1 MKNLICVVVT
11 FICFAFAAQ
20 AQDKVYVRG
29 QVLDKSTKETI
40 EQASIRIMM
49 PKDSAFVTGGSS
61 NLNGNFSIAI
71 NPGKYIFSISYLG
84 YKTYYTDIN
93 TSKGSVSLG
102 DIFLADDG
110 ILLKEAVVTGKAVE
124 IAVKG
129 DTIEYN
135 ADSYKVQESAVV
147 EDLLK
152 KMPGV
157 EVSLDGKITINGKEV
172 KKILLDGEEFFSSDP
187 KAASKNL
194 PAKMVDKLQVL
205 DRKSDMA
212 QMTGFDDDDEETVIN
227 LTVKKGMKEGAFGNA
242 YAGMGN
248 HDRYESNV
256 MLNYMK
262 NKNQFTLLGGANNT
276 NNAGFTDFSTNSFG
290 GMRPPRGLSFGG
302 DNGILKA
309 SSGGLNF
316 AVNPS
321 EKFKWGGN
329 VNYGHTNNDVQTD
342 SYTQNYLSETVGGD
356 QYETKKNKGVNIS
369 DNFGADLRFEWKPD
383 SATKIIFR
391 PNIQYSKNTN
401 DQFSDYLTTHME
413 QNDSINWGSSQYG
426 SDGHSL
432 SMNGTLEVSRE
443 LGKKGR
449 VLSFR
454 LSGGYNDLTDDGIN
468 KSSTYFAD
476 PLTQSELI
484 DQQFNQKN
492 KGHNWGGYVSYVEP
506 LAHNNFLQ
514 LTYRYTKTYSETDKK
529 SYQND
534 GFGEYTVI
542 DTASTR
548 RLENNFINQ
557 QIELNFKSI
566 RAKYDYTIGIALQP
580 SNSDTW
586 TYSPDTAY
594 KTTNNVLNFSPVARF
609 TYKWNKNRSLR
620 VRYRGITSQPSTT
633 QLSSVPDVSNPLN
646 ITYGN
651 PDLKPTFN
659 NNMRLEYKN
668 SNPEQASIFMIF
680 SNIGFTSNDIVNYSF
695 VDEQGK
701 RETTYRNVNG
711 NWNAD
716 ARVIFNTPL
725 RNKKF
730 SINSMT
736 YGGFTSS
743 NGYVNAIKNTTDNLT
758 LQESLGMEYRSDL
771 FDAGIRGN
779 FKYVNTKNSLEGQ
792 TDRSVYNYGGNA
804 NATVYLPLDFTL
816 ETDLNYST
824 NSGYSDGFK
833 QNEWLWNASLAK
845 QIFKTKNGTIR
856 FKIYDILQQKSN
868 ISQTSTAQYLSETIT
883 NTIGSYFM
891 VHFVYRFQI
900 FKGGA
905 KQSDMEQMGPGFG
918 GPRGGGGPHGGG
930 GGRPPRM

>member
-1 MKNLICVVVT
+1 MKNLFFVIISFICVLSSL
-11 FICFAFAAQ
+11 Q
-20 AQDKVYVRG
+20 AQEKVNIRG
-29 QVLDKSTKETI
+29 QVFDKSTKEDI
-40 EQASIRIMM
+40 EQASVRIMNQR
-49 PKDSAFVTGGSS
+49 DSSFVSGASTKLDGKFSVAV
-61 NLNGNFSIAI
+61 NL
-71 NPGKYIFSISYLG
+71 GKYILSISYLG
-84 YKTYYTDIN
+84 YTTYYTDVN

-102 DIFLADDG
+102 SIFLSDDG
-110 ILLKEAVVTGKAVE
+110 VLLKEAIVTAKVAE
-124 IAVKG
+124 ITVKG

-152 KMPGV
+152 KMPGA
-157 EVSLDGKITINGKEV
+157 EVGTDGKITINGKEV
-172 KKILLDGEEFFSSDP
+172 KKILVDGEEFFSTDP
-187 KAASKNL
+187 KVASKNL
-194 PAKMVDKLQVL
+194 PAKMIDKLQVL

-242 YAGMGN
+242 YAGVGN
-248 HDRYESNV
+248 HSRFETNM

-262 NKNQFTLLGGANNT
+262 NKNQFTLLGGSNNT
-276 NNAGFTDFSTNSFG
+276 NNAGFSDFATNSFG

-302 DNGILKA
+302 DNGLMKA
-309 SSGGLNF
+309 TNGGFNF

-321 EKFKWGGN
+321 ETFKWGGN
-329 VNYGHTNNDVQTD
+329 VNYGHTNNDVKTD
-342 SYTQNYLSETVGGD
+342 SYTQNYLSEAIGGD
-356 QYETKKNKGVNIS
+356 QYETKKNRGTNIS
-369 DNFGADLRFEWKPD
+369 DNFGLDLRFEWKPD

-391 PNIQYSKNTN
+391 PNLQYSKNTN
-401 DQFSDYLTTHME
+401 DQFSDYLTTHIE
-413 QNDSINWGSSQYG
+413 QNDSINWGSSMYN
-426 SDGHSL
+426 SDGNSL
-432 SMNGTLEVSRE
+432 SMNGTLEISRE

-454 LSGGYNDLTDDGIN
+454 FSGGYNDLKDDGIN
-468 KSSTYFAD
+468 KSSTFFSDASTKD
-476 PLTQSELI
+476 ELI

-506 LAHNNFLQ
+506 LTANNSLQ
-514 LTYRYTKTYSETDKK
+514 VTYRYNKTYSETDKK

-534 GFGEYTVI
+534 GFGDYTVI

-557 QIELNFKSI
+557 QIELNFKTV
-566 RAKYDYTIGIALQP
+566 RAKYDYTIGLALQP
-580 SNSDTW
+580 SSLETW

-609 TYKWNKNRSLR
+609 TYRWNKNKYLR
-620 VRYRGITSQPSTT
+620 LRYRGTTNQPSTT
-633 QLSSVPDVSNPLN
+633 QLSSVPDLSDPLN

-659 NNMRLEYKN
+659 NNLRLEYRK
-668 SNPEQASIFMIF
+668 SNPEKASMFMIF

-695 VDEQGK
+695 ADKQGK
-701 RETTYRNVNG
+701 KEITYRNVNG
-711 NWNAD
+711 NWNANVR
-716 ARVIFNTPL
+716 AILNTPL
-725 RNKKF
+725 RNKKI

-736 YGGFTSS
+736 YGGFTSN
-743 NGYVNAIKNTTDNLT
+743 NGYINTEKNTVDNLT
-758 LQESLGMEYRSDL
+758 LQESLGVEYRSDL
-771 FDAGIRGN
+771 FDAGLRGN
-779 FKYVNTKNSLEGQ
+779 LKYVNTKNSLEGQ
-792 TDRSVYNYGGNA
+792 TDRSIYNYGGNA

-833 QNEWLWNASLAK
+833 QDEWLWNASLSK
-845 QIFKTKNGTIR
+845 QIFKAKNGTIR

-868 ISQTSTAQYLSETIT
+868 ISQSSTAQYLKETIT

-905 KQSDMEQMGPGFG
+905 KQSDMEPTGPGFG
-918 GPRGGGGPHGGG
+918 GPRGGFGGPHGGG
-930 GGRPPRM
+930 RPPRI